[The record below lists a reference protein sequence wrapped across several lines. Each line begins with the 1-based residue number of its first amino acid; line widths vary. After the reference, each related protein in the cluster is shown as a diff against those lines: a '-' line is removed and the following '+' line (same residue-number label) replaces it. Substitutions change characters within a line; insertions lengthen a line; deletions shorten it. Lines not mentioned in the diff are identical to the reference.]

1 MSLCK
6 SASIKMLRLVSNFFS
21 LSSFMYTNITYT
33 FLMSRVDSIQIDVYC
48 NTQGVIM
55 IINKAE
61 AQDILDAI
69 EVKIDDLERTH
80 KTKDRLQILR
90 LQDLYMEL
98 TKFILTGAES

>member
-1 MSLCK
+1 
-6 SASIKMLRLVSNFFS
+6 
-21 LSSFMYTNITYT
+21 
-33 FLMSRVDSIQIDVYC
+33 MSRVDSIQINVYC
-48 NTQGVIM
+48 YTQGVIM

-98 TKFILTGAES
+98 TKFILTGAD